1 MSQAEIPKAFDP
13 KAVEARIYEEWE
25 RSGAFEADPNPG
37 KEPYC
42 IVLPP
47 PNVTGAL
54 HMGHALNGAIQDT
67 LIRRAR
73 MKGYEAL
80 WLPGVDHASIA
91 LQNVV
96 ERKLLREEG
105 KTRWDLGREEFVE
118 RCREFAQGA
127 RSQILGQLKRLGASV
142 DWRRLRYTMDE
153 GYVDSVLTAFIELY
167 EAGFIYRGN
176 RITNWCPR
184 DRSAISDLEIN
195 YEEVDGRLYGVRY
208 PFADGRGPGP
218 DGKNYAEVNTTRP
231 ETVLGDVAL
240 VVNPED
246 ERYKELVGRKVMVP
260 FVEREVEVLADSYV
274 DPEFG
279 TGVLKVTPAH
289 DPNDFE
295 IGERRGLPA
304 VNVLNY
310 DGTINENGGP
320 FAGMTREEARTALVV
335 GLDEEGLLGEVR
347 AYRHRVG
354 HCDRCGA
361 VIEPWLSEQWWVSM
375 KKLAEPAIEALR
387 NGEITVYPDSW
398 RRETIRW
405 LENIHDW
412 NVSRQLWWGHRLPVW
427 YGPGG
432 EIAATKESPGEDWEQ
447 EEDILD
453 TWFSSGLWPFATL
466 GWPEELEDLQYFYPT
481 SLLSTARE
489 IMYLWVARMIMMGLR
504 FRGEVPFDKV
514 NVHSIVLAE
523 DGTKMSKSKGN
534 TIDPIDLFD
543 EYGTDAVRFGLL
555 YQSSNQ
561 DFSYSYERAAL
572 GRSFVTKLWN
582 MARFVLS
589 YPKQISDG
597 PEQPSV
603 SDRWILSSF
612 NETTREYDRLLEAC
626 EFSEAMRLVYDFAWH
641 ELADWYVEISKVTP
655 SKETP
660 RILREVFDGTLRL
673 LHPVMPFATEE
684 MYRILGGAEM
694 LVRTSFPGFD
704 PVLEDA
710 EAERMLERT
719 RLAVS
724 AVRSFR
730 AESKVEG
737 ELEGRAPEG
746 VDLAVFS
753 ALSRVHPV
761 EQLDGSFTATL
772 PAGDVMVEVAL
783 SEELRREEI
792 ERLRK
797 EISRVEGE
805 VGRAEGKLSNEKF
818 VERAPEAIV
827 AAEREKLNRNAG
839 LLETLRKRLN
849 GYL

>member
-118 RCREFAQGA
+118 RCREFAQAA

-466 GWPEELEDLQYFYPT
+466 GWPEESEDLQYFYPT

-612 NETTREYDRLLEAC
+612 NETTREYDRLLEEC

>member
-1 MSQAEIPKAFDP
+1 MSQAEIPKTYDP
-13 KAVEARIYEEWE
+13 KAVEARIYEKWQ
-25 RSGAFEADPNPG
+25 RSGAFEVDPDPG
-37 KEPYC
+37 REPYC

-67 LIRRAR
+67 LTRRAR

-96 ERKLLREEG
+96 ERKILREEG
-105 KTRWDLGREEFVE
+105 KTKWDVGREKFVE
-118 RCREFAQGA
+118 LCREFAENS

-153 GYVDSVLTAFIELY
+153 DYVDAVLTAFVELY
-167 EAGFIYRGN
+167 NAGLIYRGN

-184 DRSAISDLEIN
+184 DRSAISDLEVN
-195 YEEVDGRLYGVRY
+195 YEEVDGKLYGVRY
-208 PFADGRGPGP
+208 LFADGRGPGP
-218 DGKNYAEVNTTRP
+218 DGYNYAQVFTTRP

-246 ERYKELVGRKVMVP
+246 ERYKDLVGRRVTVP
-260 FVEREVEVLADSYV
+260 FVEREIEVIADTYV

-295 IGERRGLPA
+295 IGERYDLPA
-304 VNVLNY
+304 VNVLNA

-320 FAGMTREEARTALVV
+320 FAGMTREEARGALVER
-335 GLDEEGLLGEVR
+335 LDEEGLQGEVKE
-347 AYRHRVG
+347 YRHRVG

-361 VIEPWLSEQWWVSM
+361 VIEPWLSEQWWLSM
-375 KKLAEPAIEALR
+375 RELAEPAIEALKD
-387 NGEITVYPDSW
+387 EQITVYPNSW

-405 LENIHDW
+405 LENLQDW
-412 NVSRQLWWGHRLPVW
+412 NISRQLWWGHRIPVW
-427 YGPGG
+427 YGPNG
-432 EIAATKESPGEDWEQ
+432 EVVAAKESPGEGYEQ
-447 EEDILD
+447 DKDVLD
-453 TWFSSGLWPFATL
+453 TWFSSALWPFATL
-466 GWPEELEDLQYFYPT
+466 GWPEETEDLEYFYPT

-504 FRGEVPFDKV
+504 FRGGVPFRKV

-534 TIDPIDLFD
+534 TIDPLDLFD

-555 YQSSNQ
+555 YQSSTQ

-572 GRSFVTKLWN
+572 GRGFVTKLWN
-582 MARFVLS
+582 MARFVS
-589 YPKQISDG
+589 GYPAEVPDG
-597 PEQPSV
+597 REEASA

-612 NETTREYDRLLEAC
+612 NETTREYDRLLEEC

-772 PAGDVMVEVAL
+772 SAGDVVVEVAL

-797 EISRVEGE
+797 EISRVESE
-805 VGRAEGKLSNEKF
+805 AGRAEGKLSNEKF

-827 AAEREKLNRNAG
+827 AAEREKLNRYAG

>member
-1 MSQAEIPKAFDP
+1 MSQAEIPKTYDP
-13 KAVEARIYEEWE
+13 RAVEGRVYEEWE
-25 RSGAFEADPNPG
+25 RAGAFEADPSSQ

-42 IVLPP
+42 IVIPP

-54 HMGHALNGAIQDT
+54 HMGHALNNTIQDA
-67 LIRRAR
+67 LVRRAR

-105 KTRWDLGREEFVE
+105 KTRWDLGREAFVE
-118 RCREFAQGA
+118 RCREFALES
-127 RSQILGQLKRLGASV
+127 RSLILGQLKRLGASL

-153 GYVDSVLTAFIELY
+153 EYADSVVEAFVRLY
-167 EAGFIYRGN
+167 QAGFIYRGN
-176 RITNWCPR
+176 RITNWCPH
-184 DRSAISDLEIN
+184 DRSAISDLEVN
-195 YEEVDGRLYGVRY
+195 YEEVDGKLYGVRY
-208 PFADGRGPGP
+208 PFTDGKGPGP
-218 DGKNYAEVNTTRP
+218 DTKEYAQVFTTRP

-240 VVNPED
+240 VVNPND
-246 ERYKELVGRKVMVP
+246 ERYMELVGRRVTVP
-260 FVEREVEVLADSYV
+260 FVEREIEVLADDYV
-274 DPEFG
+274 DPSFG

-295 IGERRGLPA
+295 IGDRHGLPA
-304 VNVLNY
+304 VNVLNP

-320 FAGMTREEARTALVV
+320 FAGMTREETRTALADR
-335 GLDEEGLLGEVR
+335 LDAEGLLGEVR
-347 AYRHRVG
+347 EYKHRVG

-375 KKLAEPAIEALR
+375 QKLAEPAIETLKSGR
-387 NGEITVYPDSW
+387 ITVYPDSW

-405 LENIHDW
+405 LENLQDW
-412 NVSRQLWWGHRLPVW
+412 NVSRQLWWGHRIPIW
-427 YGPGG
+427 YAPGG
-432 EIAATKESPGEDWEQ
+432 EVVAAKESLGEGFEQ
-447 EEDILD
+447 DKDVLD
-453 TWFSSGLWPFATL
+453 TWFSSALWPFATL
-466 GWPEELEDLQYFYPT
+466 GWPKETEDLRYFYPT
-481 SLLSTARE
+481 ALLSTARE
-489 IMYLWVARMIMMGLR
+489 IMYLWVARMIMTGLY
-504 FRGEVPFDKV
+504 FEGEIPFKKV

-555 YQSSNQ
+555 HQSSTQ
-561 DFSYSYERAAL
+561 DFSYYYERASL
-572 GRSFVTKLWN
+572 GRGLVTKLWN

-589 YPKQISDG
+589 YPAKGSEG
-597 PEQPSV
+597 PNGPSP

-612 NETTREYDRLLEAC
+612 NETAREYDRLLEEC
-626 EFSEAMRLVYDFAWH
+626 EFSEAMRLIYDFAWH
-641 ELADWYVEISKVTP
+641 SFADWYVEISKVAP

-660 RILREVFDGTLRL
+660 RILREVFDGILRL

-684 MYRILGGAEM
+684 MNLILGGEEL
-694 LVRTSFPGFD
+694 LVRRPFP
-704 PVLEDA
+704 VYRAELEDA
-710 EAERMLERT
+710 EAQRVLERT

-730 AESKVEG
+730 AESKVNG
-737 ELEGRAPEG
+737 ELEGRVPEG
-746 VDLAVFS
+746 VDLEVFS
-753 ALSRVHPV
+753 ALTGVRTV
-761 EQLDGSFTATL
+761 EDLDGSFKATL
-772 PAGDVMVEVAL
+772 PAGDVVVEVAL

-805 VGRAEGKLSNEKF
+805 VRRAEGKLSNERF
-818 VERAPEAIV
+818 VERAPSAVV
-827 AAEREKLNRNAG
+827 ANEREKLDRNTV
-839 LLETLRKRLN
+839 LLETLKTRLEE
-849 GYL
+849 YL

>member
-1 MSQAEIPKAFDP
+1 LSQAEIPKAFDP

>member
-387 NGEITVYPDSW
+387 NGEMTVYPDSW

>member
-96 ERKLLREEG
+96 ERKLSREEG

-153 GYVDSVLTAFIELY
+153 GYVDSILTAFIELY

-466 GWPEELEDLQYFYPT
+466 GWPEESEDLQYFYPT

>member
-37 KEPYC
+37 KESYC

-118 RCREFAQGA
+118 RCREFAQAA

-354 HCDRCGA
+354 YCDRCGA

-432 EIAATKESPGEDWEQ
+432 EIAATKEAPGEDWEQ

-466 GWPEELEDLQYFYPT
+466 GWPEESEDLQYFYPT

-534 TIDPIDLFD
+534 TIDPIDLFN

-612 NETTREYDRLLEAC
+612 NETTREYDRLLEEC

>member
-1 MSQAEIPKAFDP
+1 LSQAEIPKAFDP

-466 GWPEELEDLQYFYPT
+466 GWPEESEDLQYFYPT

-589 YPKQISDG
+589 YPKQILDG